1 MADKGVKS
9 CYHPLY
15 EVERGITTINYNPE
29 LKNEKIPVAD
39 FLGAMGRT
47 KHLLKPEFNEI
58 LSEMQKNI
66 DLKWEKLKARAES
79 YIL

>member
-1 MADKGVKS
+1 
-9 CYHPLY
+9 
-15 EVERGITTINYNPE
+15 
-29 LKNEKIPVAD
+29 
-39 FLGAMGRT
+39 MGRT

-79 YIL
+79 CIL